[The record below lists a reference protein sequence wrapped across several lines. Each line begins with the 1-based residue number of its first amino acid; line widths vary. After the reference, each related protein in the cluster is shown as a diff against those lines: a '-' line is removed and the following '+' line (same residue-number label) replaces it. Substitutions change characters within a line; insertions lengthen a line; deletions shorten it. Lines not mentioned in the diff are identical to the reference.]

1 MVYEALTYIASNRK
15 GEIRLKRENES
26 FIDLDNQDWD
36 RLYSICQEGKYS
48 VYCGWEVDNSY
59 YGLCIDWDNP
69 FLVNGYADNKD
80 LDKLSTMVLI
90 DFKIYFLKL
99 SCKSFLE
106 IQGLNFDTSKI
117 TEPIKVYYAF
127 GWIVT
132 LKNSVHRKVLAK
144 IASTNDYP
152 DEYLE
157 DSFLDKSLEN
167 IGKLSAA
174 LGVSFC

>member
-1 MVYEALTYIASNRK
+1 M
-15 GEIRLKRENES
+15 
-26 FIDLDNQDWD
+26 
-36 RLYSICQEGKYS
+36 
-48 VYCGWEVDNSY
+48 
-59 YGLCIDWDNP
+59 
-69 FLVNGYADNKD
+69 
-80 LDKLSTMVLI
+80 
-90 DFKIYFLKL
+90 
-99 SCKSFLE
+99 
-106 IQGLNFDTSKI
+106 
-117 TEPIKVYYAF
+117 
-127 GWIVT
+127 T